1 MKILIIGFIVFVIWS
16 LFSVWLYV
24 NKIKPVQ
31 NDQVIMYQ
39 ITESQTIVA
48 DTAVQ
53 SEALI
58 PNDLTIYFEFD
69 DAGFQNDSQK
79 DTSVVE
85 FKTWLDKH
93 PESMLSITG
102 HTDNIGTSEYNQ
114 TLGFKR
120 ARTIQKYLESRGIN
134 ADKMILESKGK
145 DQPIIVDQTTEEGR
159 AKNRRVVITINK

>member
-1 MKILIIGFIVFVIWS
+1 
-16 LFSVWLYV
+16 
-24 NKIKPVQ
+24 
-31 NDQVIMYQ
+31 
-39 ITESQTIVA
+39 
-48 DTAVQ
+48 
-53 SEALI
+53 
-58 PNDLTIYFEFD
+58 
-69 DAGFQNDSQK
+69 
-79 DTSVVE
+79 
-85 FKTWLDKH
+85 
-93 PESMLSITG
+93 MLSITG

>member
-1 MKILIIGFIVFVIWS
+1 MRILIIGFIVFVIWS

-24 NKIKPVQ
+24 NKIKPIK
-31 NDQVIMYQ
+31 NDQDIMHQ

-53 SEALI
+53 SEALL
-58 PNDLTIYFEFD
+58 PNDLTIYFDFD
-69 DAGFQNDSQK
+69 DAGFKNDLQT

-85 FKTWLDKH
+85 FKTWLNKH

-102 HTDNIGTSEYNQ
+102 HTDIIGTSEYNQ

-134 ADKMILESKGK
+134 ADKMILDSKGK